1 MTLKKTKLLFILLLT
16 VMLSVLSCS
25 IEDDEIAEAV
35 SDDNSVHSKY
45 CINLPGELNLTM
57 GLDSLSQDTL
67 KIFPLENNFH
77 EIFMKGVM
85 TAQGMV
91 STIVNELDATVS
103 GKTGVSWMSY
113 EEPYLGVYSSLS
125 DSRFKQWNLEKT
137 KVGSDILTEEGTEQL
152 WDNVLSISDMPKGT
166 STSGDVEISDKALEL
181 YYKDNFS
188 NGVML
193 FSPTDFDA
201 VNFPVKIFGDEIM
214 GKFVF
219 DDNYNIINNKLFITG
234 IGEKN
239 NVKYIRNIYLRLER
253 YNNLIAV
260 MTMIDLPS
268 LWFSDKHDKDNVGY
282 TVSAVGAIDATDGMS
297 VMYIGFVPN
306 TSSDV
311 SVAKLITDNPA
322 GKVLAKKYAEWRKMA
337 EDAELDISASD
348 FDDYDKKTYGS
359 LFDIPAYFNSGV
371 FIKTGGEMSGMEKVI
386 ERCKVMLGGEFPLS
400 PRELAAY
407 KVDWNDTDTEM

>member
-1 MTLKKTKLLFILLLT
+1 MALKNTKLLFILLLT
-16 VMLSVLSCS
+16 VILCVVSCS
-25 IEDDEIAEAV
+25 LEDDENAETI
-35 SDDNSVHSKY
+35 SDDNSVHSRY
-45 CINLPGELNLTM
+45 CITLPGEINITM

-67 KIFPLENNFH
+67 KIFPLEQNFH

-91 STIVNELDATVS
+91 STIVKELDATVS
-103 GKTGVSWMSY
+103 GKTGVTWMSY

-125 DSRFKQWNLEKT
+125 DSRFKQWNLEK
-137 KVGSDILTEEGTEQL
+137 KIPGSDYQGEYIEEKV
-152 WDNVLSISDMPKGT
+152 WDNVLTICDMPKGT
-166 STSGDVEISDKALEL
+166 GTSGETEISDKALEL
-181 YYKDNFS
+181 YYTDKFS
-188 NGVML
+188 NGIML

-219 DDNYNIINNKLFITG
+219 DDNYNIINNKLYITG
-234 IGEKN
+234 IGKKN
-239 NVKYIRNIYLRLER
+239 NVKYIRNIYLRLEQ
-253 YNNLIAV
+253 YNNIIAV

-268 LWFSDKHDKDNVGY
+268 LWFSDKHDNNNVGY
-282 TVSAVGAIDATDGMS
+282 TVSAVGAIDAIDGMS

-311 SVAKLITDNPA
+311 SVEKLITENPA
-322 GKVLAKKYAEWRKMA
+322 GKVLSTKYAEWRKMA
-337 EDAELDISASD
+337 EEAELDISNSEYE
-348 FDDYDKKTYGS
+348 DYDKKTYGA
-359 LFDIPAYFNSGV
+359 LFDIPAYFKNGV
-371 FIKTGGEMSGMEKVI
+371 FVKTGGELSGTENVV

-407 KVDWNDTDTEM
+407 KVDWSDTDTEM